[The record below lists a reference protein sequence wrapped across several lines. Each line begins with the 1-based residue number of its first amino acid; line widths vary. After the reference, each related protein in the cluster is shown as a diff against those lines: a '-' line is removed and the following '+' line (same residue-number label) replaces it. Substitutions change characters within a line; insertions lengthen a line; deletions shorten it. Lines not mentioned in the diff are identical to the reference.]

1 MILQRLATAVR
12 KQDWFTVL
20 IETLIVVFGVFIGL
34 QVNNWNESNAQRAD
48 AEKLLVRLDEEV
60 SSLLDI
66 QKTEYDYHLPRIE
79 MMNTIHALLFDE
91 APERDLTPNECR
103 LIGISHWLPAPTDDL
118 PALEE
123 AIATGRLDL
132 ITDDTIRTNLRAFV
146 LVRDRARRAY
156 DEAVNEL
163 YRLNSRH
170 PDAIWYVR
178 EPSDTGDSSL
188 FVMRRNHVID
198 GRVYGRGFKWTSSCN
213 LEEMR
218 NRKVFL
224 AEYVDNV
231 SRLNSYIER
240 YEQLIA
246 VLNDLDGA
254 LAAELGE
261 GASS

>member
-1 MILQRLATAVR
+1 MIFRRLKAHIEKENWFAVFI
-12 KQDWFTVL
+12 DFA
-20 IETLIVVFGVFIGL
+20 IVVIGVFIGI
-34 QVNNWNESNAQRAD
+34 QVANWNESNAQRAG

-66 QKTEYDYHLPRIE
+66 QTTEYEYHLPRIE
-79 MMNTIHALLFDE
+79 MMNAVHALLFDE

-132 ITDDTIRTNLRAFV
+132 ITDDTVRTSLRAFV

-178 EPSDTGDSSL
+178 EPSDVDTSSL
-188 FVMRRNHVID
+188 FVMRRNHSVD
-198 GRVYGRGFKWTSSCN
+198 GRVDGRGFKWTSSCN

-218 NRKVFL
+218 TSRVFL

-231 SRLNSYIER
+231 SRLNSYIAR

-246 VLNDLDGA
+246 VLNDLDAA
-254 LAAELGE
+254 LAAELGK
-261 GASS
+261 GAPS

>member
-1 MILQRLATAVR
+1 M
-12 KQDWFTVL
+12 
-20 IETLIVVFGVFIGL
+20 
-34 QVNNWNESNAQRAD
+34 
-48 AEKLLVRLDEEV
+48 
-60 SSLLDI
+60 
-66 QKTEYDYHLPRIE
+66 
-79 MMNTIHALLFDE
+79 
-91 APERDLTPNECR
+91 PERDLTQNECR
-103 LIGISHWLPAPTDDL
+103 LIGISHWLPAPTDGL

-132 ITDDTIRTNLRAFV
+132 ITDDTIRTSVRAFV

-170 PDAIWYVR
+170 PEAIWYVP
-178 EPSDTGDSSL
+178 EPVDVDDASL
-188 FVMRRNHVID
+188 FVMQRNNRVD
-198 GRVYGRGFKWTSSCN
+198 GRVDGRGFKWTSRCS

-218 NRKVFL
+218 KSRVFL

-246 VLNDLDGA
+246 VLNDLDAA
-254 LAAELGE
+254 LAAELSE
-261 GASS
+261 SESL